1 MMKKNLTPFLIN
13 NQGYT
18 DFFVRRLT
26 EPPYCT
32 RKIRILFNSSKLF
45 LFLGFLLLF
54 MVPSHAQNI
63 TILVEADSPPALFAA
78 KEIQSALE
86 NKGHTANRSALDQFS
101 KAKNTARIVLAEK
114 TEEVLQNA
122 GINWPDTMQPEGFSI
137 RTSSNNKQQTYWVV
151 GADAAGVM
159 YGGLELAELLRIGG
173 LEKVQDADQNPYMQ
187 MRGTKFNIPLDVRTP
202 SYSDASDAAQ
212 HNMAEMWSFD
222 FWQEYIDNMA
232 RYRYNFISLWSLHP
246 FPSLVKVPEYPD
258 IALDDV
264 LRSTVDW
271 EEHYSLE
278 GKRLD
283 APEILENTE
292 VIKKI
297 TIEEKISFWRKVMAY
312 AKDRNVDFYVVTWN
326 TFTNGTFGKYGIT
339 DDLDNVTTRDYF
351 RQSVKQMFL
360 TYPDLAGIGLTT
372 GENMEG
378 ASFEEKEDWAFAT
391 YAQGVLDAAK
401 ELPGRKIT
409 FIHRQHQTGALD
421 IARKF
426 KPLIDHPDIDFI
438 FSFKYAQAHVYS
450 STTQHFHPNFV
461 KDIKSEGNLKTIW
474 TLRNDDIY
482 YFRWGAPDFV
492 REFMQN
498 IPYDVSQGY
507 YYGSDQYIWGRE
519 FLSKAP
525 EMPRQLEIVKHW
537 YHWMLWGR
545 LGYDPDLSNERFVQ
559 ILQAHFPATEGE
571 KLFTAWQEASII
583 YPKTTGFHWGALDF
597 QWYIE
602 GSKSRSSEARTPSGF
617 HDVNRFISLPP
628 HKSTNYASIPEYV
641 EQVTAGVSSSKIS
654 PIEVSGQL
662 HAHADKALE
671 ILNDMSANGNKELQ
685 LTLEDIRAMAYL
697 GKYYAHKIRGA
708 TELALFRATFEK
720 EKQAAAVNELNK
732 AAGYWRLYAATAL
745 SQYEN
750 PLWTNRVGYV
760 DWRDLFNYVLYDIA
774 TVGGKTDLASMPP
787 TKGGTILEAENA
799 VSQASK
805 KATEVDGYTG
815 SGYLAYQGG
824 EGERWTEWTYD
835 APEAGTYLL
844 ELRYIL
850 RQPEREKN
858 FVHLTINGE
867 DAGELI
873 LWNTGGSTTWAW
885 DRKTVTLQKGKN
897 TIKMKP
903 HPEHIPLIDHVNI
916 LYRTN

>member
-1 MMKKNLTPFLIN
+1 MMKKSSTSFLKSHKFLIFLVFL
-13 NQGYT
+13 Y
-18 DFFVRRLT
+18 
-26 EPPYCT
+26 
-32 RKIRILFNSSKLF
+32 LFTNSAI
-45 LFLGFLLLF
+45 
-54 MVPSHAQNI
+54 AQDI
-63 TILVEADSPPALFAA
+63 TILLNTDNQPALFAA
-78 KEIQSALE
+78 NEIQTTLE
-86 NKGHTANRSALDQFS
+86 NNGQTVSRASFNQLK
-101 KAKNTARIVLAEK
+101 KAENTDRIILAEYSAK
-114 TEEVLQNA
+114 ELKNS
-122 GINWPDTMQPEGFSI
+122 GISWPETMQPEGFSI
-137 RTSSNNKQQTYWVV
+137 RTSSQKNNKTYWVV

-159 YGGLELAELLRIGG
+159 YGGLEVAELIKIGG
-173 LEKVQDADQNPYMQ
+173 LEKVQETDQNPYMQ

-202 SYSDASDAAQ
+202 SYTDASDAAQ
-212 HNMAEMWSFD
+212 HNIAEMWSFD

-246 FPSLVKVPEYPD
+246 FPSLVKVPEYSD

-264 LRSTVDW
+264 LQSTVDW
-271 EEHYSLE
+271 EENYSLQ

-297 TIEEKISFWRKVMAY
+297 TIDEKIDFWRKVMAY
-312 AKDRNVDFYVVTWN
+312 AKERNVDFYVVTWN
-326 TFTNGTFGKYGIT
+326 TFTNGTYGKYGIT
-339 DDLDNVTTRDYF
+339 DDLDNATTRDYF

-378 ASFEEKEDWAFAT
+378 ATFEEKEDWAFDT

-401 ELPGRKIT
+401 ELPERKIR

-421 IARKF
+421 IAGKF
-426 KPLIDHPDIDFI
+426 KPLINHPNVDFI
-438 FSFKYAQAHVYS
+438 FSFKYAKAHVYS
-450 STTQHFHPNFV
+450 STTQHYHPEFV
-461 KDIKSEGNLKTIW
+461 KEIQSEGNLKTIW

-519 FLSKAP
+519 FLSKEP
-525 EMPRQLEIVKHW
+525 ETPRQLEIVKHW
-537 YHWMLWGR
+537 YHWMMWGR
-545 LGYDPDLSNERFVQ
+545 LGYNPNLTNERFVQ
-559 ILQAHFPATEGE
+559 VLQAHFPEVDAE
-571 KLFTAWQEASII
+571 KLFTTWQEASMI

-602 GSKSRSSEARTPSGF
+602 GSKSRSAEARTPSGF

-628 HKSTNYASIPEYV
+628 HESTNYASIPEYV
-641 EQVTAGVSSSKIS
+641 KEVTKGEPSSKTS
-654 PIEVSGQL
+654 PIDVSNQI

-671 ILNDMSANGNKELQ
+671 ILGGLSPKGNKELRF
-685 LTLEDIRAMAYL
+685 TLEDIRAISYL

-708 TELALFRATFEK
+708 TEVALFRATFKK
-720 EKQAAAVNELNK
+720 ENHDAAVQELNK
-732 AAGYWRLYAATAL
+732 AAEYWRLYAATAL
-745 SQYEN
+745 GQYEN

-760 DWRDLFNYVLYDIA
+760 NWRKLFNYVLYDI
-774 TVGGKTDLASMPP
+774 TTTGGEINLTSMPP
-787 TKGGTILEAENA
+787 TEGGTILEAENA
-799 VSQASK
+799 TFQASK
-805 KATEVDGYTG
+805 IATEVDGYTG
-815 SGYLAYQGG
+815 AGYLAYQGG
-824 EGERWTEWTYD
+824 EGERWTEWTYE
-835 APEAGTYLL
+835 APETGTYVL

-850 RQPEREKN
+850 PRPEREKN

-867 DAGELI
+867 DKGEII
-873 LWNTGGSTTWAW
+873 LWNTGGKITWAW

-897 TIKMKP
+897 TLKIQP
-903 HPEHIPLIDHVNI
+903 HPAHIPLIDHVNI
-916 LYRTN
+916 IKAE